1 MLLLWLLLWLSKC
14 RGRLLR
20 SLLLLRLI
28 RHLLCRHLLLLLRLR
43 RRQLRK
49 RRVLLRHLSIYLF
62 RQRCVLLIHSKGME
76 LTRLDSTVYKA
87 NSNQDGS
94 RWNGKT
100 KESCLRDRVLSWARC
115 SFPVEFKLSR
125 TPRYLAT
132 LVPDPRVRGGG
143 KVDGRAVPTMKTAVL
158 HGSMALAS
166 CLSVILAA
174 SINRRQKEAPTKKKQ
189 AEPCPASFPRLGR
202 RAPWRKPPNHF
213 DCSSFEEVPTG
224 REERG
229 LCVSLSG
236 NTKRYYIARCGG
248 TRIWFAYP
256 TYLSTAVLIVEL
268 EKRES
273 THIHKFRKRIFRH
286 KLGEP

>member
-158 HGSMALAS
+158 HG
-166 CLSVILAA
+166 CLSVSCMLAL
-174 SINRRQKEAPTKKKQ
+174 RHFGGQQKSTSERSSNQEETSRAVSCELSK
-189 AEPCPASFPRLGR
+189 AWPA
-202 RAPWRKPPNHF
+202 RAMAQTAKP
-213 DCSSFEEVPTG
+213 
-224 REERG
+224 
-229 LCVSLSG
+229 L
-236 NTKRYYIARCGG
+236 
-248 TRIWFAYP
+248 
-256 TYLSTAVLIVEL
+256 
-268 EKRES
+268 
-273 THIHKFRKRIFRH
+273 
-286 KLGEP
+286 